1 MSILEHFT
9 FPETCSTRAKLVFTA
24 SRTAFSNIFR
34 CLIPFVVMMWEQL
47 VLAWLSLYMLI
58 GADINS
64 SFKSISSRILAMRCR
79 ILTHSS
85 VAYISES
92 VELRSVMDWRFEI
105 QWRGPFSHR
114 MYPDPDRELNRSRC
128 SGGMDGSGS
137 DTFWEP

>member
-1 MSILEHFT
+1 MLDG
-9 FPETCSTRAKLVFTA
+9 
-24 SRTAFSNIFR
+24 
-34 CLIPFVVMMWEQL
+34 PFVVILWSQL
-47 VLAWLSLYMLI
+47 ILAWLSLYMLI